1 MKYICILNNTEVSS
15 IRQIR
20 SAALDKSIVLRKN
33 RYFLLV
39 KNKKIGDIL
48 CLVLEANECSCCFVF
63 RNSPKASSSSCRL
76 SSMVSKIIIV
86 VFHILLCLEFRLTK
100 GQTWIKAGYWLS
112 GSELPVS
119 NINSALFTHLIFAF
133 APVNSTS
140 YQLSPSASD
149 EKHLSNFTNTVKQK
163 NPSVTTL
170 LSIGGGH
177 ESYSTFSSMV
187 SNSSY
192 RKSFIDSSIQL
203 ARLYGF
209 QGLELS
215 WVSANTSTDMSN
227 MGVLFQEWKGA
238 IDLESRNSSQ
248 TRLILTAAVQYS
260 PNLDS
265 ASFPIDSI
273 QRYLNWVHVMAFDF
287 YMPTWSK
294 FTGAQAALY
303 DPSSTTNADY
313 GIGTWI
319 DGGLSADKIVL
330 SLPFYGYAWTLVNSA
345 NNSIGAPATGPAIT
359 EEGDMS
365 FKDIKDYISRYGA
378 KVLYNATYVVNYCL
392 IGTSWIGFDDVEVV
406 KIKVSYAK
414 KRNLLGYFVWHVS
427 NDDNWVLS
435 QAAAAQEDNKNGQNN
450 QRVLVIILTTTAA
463 VILLLG
469 ILIYYCCIRFKMLKS
484 SKGKVNSAKDSKKKR
499 NNTAAGVF
507 NSNAP
512 NLIVYNLTDIEVA
525 TDNLS
530 IENKLGEGGYGPV
543 YKGVLPDGQTIAV
556 KKLSKTSTQGFEEF
570 KNEVMLTAKLQH
582 INLVRILGF
591 CIDREEQML
600 VYEYMPNKSLDHYLF
615 DPSRHFILD
624 WKKRVD
630 IIEGVTQGLLYLQE
644 YSRLTI
650 IHRDLKASNVLLDE
664 NMKPKISDFG
674 MARIFTKDDLE
685 ANTGRIV
692 GTYGYVSPEYARRG
706 IYSTKSDVYSFG
718 VLLLQII
725 SGKKVSILYGENDDI
740 SLLDY
745 AYVLWKDDKGM
756 DFMDPSLDDTFSNC
770 KLMTCLQIALLCV
783 QETPNDRPT
792 MLEVFSM
799 LKNEVTYITIPKKP
813 AFSRQ
818 TDENEQNKS
827 AMHLEV
833 CSVNDATISKVVAR

>member
-1 MKYICILNNTEVSS
+1 
-15 IRQIR
+15 
-20 SAALDKSIVLRKN
+20 
-33 RYFLLV
+33 
-39 KNKKIGDIL
+39 
-48 CLVLEANECSCCFVF
+48 
-63 RNSPKASSSSCRL
+63 
-76 SSMVSKIIIV
+76 MVSKIFIV

-100 GQTWIKAGYWLS
+100 GQSWIKAGYWLS
-112 GSELPVS
+112 GSEFPVS
-119 NINSALFTHLIFAF
+119 NINSALFTHLVCAF

-149 EKHLSNFTNTVKQK
+149 EKHFSHFTQTVKQK

-170 LSIGGGH
+170 LSIGGGD
-177 ESYSTFSSMV
+177 ESYSTLSSMV

-192 RKSFIDSSIQL
+192 RKSFIDSSIKL

-209 QGLELS
+209 QGLDLS

-273 QRYLNWVHVMAFDF
+273 QHCLNWVHVMAYDF
-287 YMPTWSK
+287 YMPTWSN

-330 SLPFYGYAWTLVNSA
+330 SLPFYGYAWTLVNPA
-345 NNSIGAPATGPAIT
+345 NNSIGAPASGPAIT
-359 EEGDMS
+359 EEGNMS
-365 FKDIKDYISRYGA
+365 FKEIKDYITRYGA
-378 KVLYNATYVVNYCL
+378 KVTYNATYVVNYCS
-392 IGTSWIGFDDVEVV
+392 IGTSWIGFDDFEVV

-414 KRNLLGYFVWHVS
+414 KRNLLGYVVWQVPY
-427 NDDNWVLS
+427 DDNWVLS
-435 QAAAAQEDNKNGQNN
+435 QAAAAQEDDKNGQNN

-463 VILLLG
+463 VILLIG
-469 ILIYYCCIRFKMLKS
+469 ILIYYCCIRFRMLKS
-484 SKGKVNSAKDSKKKR
+484 SKGKVNSAKDSKNKI
-499 NNTAAGVF
+499 NTTAAAGDL

-512 NLIVYNLTDIEVA
+512 NLIVYILNDIEVA

-530 IENKLGEGGYGPV
+530 IANKLGEGGYGPV
-543 YKGVLPDGQTIAV
+543 YKGVLPDGQEIAV

-582 INLVRILGF
+582 INLVRVLGF
-591 CIDREEQML
+591 CIEREEQML

-685 ANTGRIV
+685 ANTERIV
-692 GTYGYVSPEYARRG
+692 GTYGYVPPEYTRRG

-725 SGKKVSILYGENDDI
+725 SGKKVSILYGENDNI
-740 SLLDY
+740 SLLDH
-745 AYVLWKDDKGM
+745 AYVLWKDGKGM
-756 DFMDPSLDDTFSNC
+756 NFMDPSLDDTLSSC

-799 LKNEVTYITIPKKP
+799 LKNEATCITIPKKP
-813 AFSRQ
+813 AFSRLR
-818 TDENEQNKS
+818 DENEQTKS
-827 AMHLEV
+827 AMNLEV
-833 CSVNDATISKVVAR
+833 FSVNNATISEVVAR